1 MEIEGENLHLYTF
14 KATAIPPSL
23 ALSSG
28 SDQLPGGGGGAA
40 PFCAV
45 LCDEGKGRE
54 GDRVRH
60 LLLLSRVGGGIH
72 IAQAVQ
78 RDGEREP
85 EGRKGISDGG
95 RKGGLAGCGVHNRGR
110 WMEREEGY

>member
-1 MEIEGENLHLYTF
+1 MEIEGEGGGEPASVHIQSNRHPSL
-14 KATAIPPSL
+14 PPSP
-23 ALSSG
+23 SG
-28 SDQLPGGGGGAA
+28 SDQLPGGGVGAA

-78 RDGEREP
+78 RDGEGERAGGEKGNKRWRK
-85 EGRKGISDGG
+85 EGRVGWL
-95 RKGGLAGCGVHNRGR
+95 RRT
-110 WMEREEGY
+110 

>member
-1 MEIEGENLHLYTF
+1 MSAAVWPSGDRGRENLHLYTF
-14 KATAIPPSL
+14 KATAIPPSP
-23 ALSSG
+23 SG
-28 SDQLPGGGGGAA
+28 SDQLPGGGAA

-78 RDGEREP
+78 REGEREP

-95 RKGGLAGCGVHNRGR
+95 RKGGLAGWLRR
-110 WMEREEGY
+110 T